1 MGSEFNGSL
10 MTETT
15 HSDLGR
21 KAFRQ
26 LLLKNVIIAGI
37 AAVVTV
43 PATVLF
49 EEVAGA
55 AEPARVWPQLLSL
68 CVVVQLVAMAL
79 LYRAA
84 RPLKIPPEQISVE
97 AAKDV
102 FRLARH
108 AGQLHFLSWSATAAF
123 AALFVYFAESFRPDR
138 TLMVFLACLLTG
150 IAASLAAHIRTRT
163 LLTQV
168 WADLSLKLSARGAQ
182 FAVARA
188 SLRQKITLVLGGVVF
203 FSSAFGLYSSF
214 ALQREIASFY
224 ATRQG
229 DELARTVQQMV
240 QRTAAEPCKE
250 LASLSPANGALI
262 FAGKDVDCRVG
273 VPLSEDVLTGL
284 QRGKGKKLSV
294 PSVNLE
300 GVRYRM
306 GDAVLVLLFPKP
318 EWARRVLL
326 ISFLFYTL
334 LFLFSAYLASQV
346 ARELSAPIL
355 ELGRQVRRIEQGDL
369 SGPIAAVSSD
379 EIGDLG
385 ASMEAMRRGLKEM
398 VETIR
403 SLNLTLEE
411 KVMLRTAELEE
422 ANDSLTSTLNE
433 LKHTQTRLVHAEK
446 MASLGRL
453 MSGLAHELNN
463 PVNAIVNNAGPLQ
476 EKLARLAE
484 DESAD
489 AGVSRLHRAAKVVEH
504 AAQRTVDLIATL
516 ATFSRPDEQV
526 RKPTDINAAIE
537 ATLMLLQHRVDERG
551 TRVHLELGEL
561 PEVTCHP
568 GEVNQVLMNLLANA
582 IEAVAERGDKGSVT
596 INSVAAGE
604 DRISVTVEDNGNGIS
619 EEHLSRIFE
628 PFFTTRDEG
637 TGLGLAISHEIVT
650 RHGGVIAV
658 ESQAGRTVFA
668 LSLPVS

>member
-1 MGSEFNGSL
+1 

-15 HSDLGR
+15 YTDNAR
-21 KAFRQ
+21 RAFGQ
-26 LLLKNVIIAGI
+26 LLLKNVLIAGI

-49 EEVAGA
+49 EEVAGT
-55 AEPARVWPQLLSL
+55 AEPAGVWPQLLAL
-68 CVVVQLVAMAL
+68 CTVVQMVSMAL

-84 RPLKIPPEQISVE
+84 RPLKVAPDTMTAQE
-97 AAKDV
+97 AKEV
-102 FRLARH
+102 FRLARK
-108 AGQLHFLSWSATAAF
+108 AGQLHFLSWSVTAVLAG
-123 AALFVYFAESFRPDR
+123 LLVYFVHSFRPDR

-163 LLTQV
+163 LLSRV
-168 WADLSLKLSARGAQ
+168 WADLSLLLSARGASIV
-182 FAVARA
+182 VARA

-229 DELARTVQQMV
+229 DELARTAQRMV
-240 QRTAAEPCKE
+240 NEATADPCAQ
-250 LASLSPANGALI
+250 LATLSPGGGALVY
-262 FAGKDVDCRVG
+262 ARDGVDCRAG
-273 VPLSEDVLTGL
+273 LPLSESVLAGL
-284 QRGKGKKLSV
+284 IGGAGKKLSV

-300 GVRYRM
+300 GVRYHID
-306 GDAVLVLLFPKP
+306 DAVLVLLFPKP
-318 EWARRVLL
+318 EWARRVML

-346 ARELSAPIL
+346 ARELSAPII

-369 SGPIAAVSSD
+369 SSPIAAVSSD

-411 KVMLRTAELEE
+411 KVMLRTSELEE
-422 ANDSLTSTLNE
+422 ANDSLTSTLSE

-476 EKLARLAE
+476 EKLARLASG
-484 DESAD
+484 DAAD
-489 AGVSRLHRAAKVVEH
+489 TDVNRLHRAARVVEH
-504 AAQRTVDLIATL
+504 AAQRTVDLIASL
-516 ATFSRPDEQV
+516 STFSRHDEQV
-526 RKPTDINAAIE
+526 RKPTDINAAVE
-537 ATLMLLQHRVDERG
+537 ATLMLLQHRVEEHNVQVQLD
-551 TRVHLELGEL
+551 LGDL
-561 PEVTCHP
+561 PPVTCHP

-582 IEAVAERGDKGSVT
+582 IEAVAAR
-596 INSVAAGE
+596 AAEGV
-604 DRISVTVEDNGNGIS
+604 VTVSTVQAGDDSVLIAVGDNGPGIG

-637 TGLGLAISHEIVT
+637 TGLGLAISHEIIT
-650 RHGGVIAV
+650 RHNGEITV
-658 ESQAGRTVFA
+658 ESQPGSTTLAVR
-668 LSLPVS
+668 LPVA